1 MNWTKPTD
9 AAVWNIEVVT
19 SGAYVVSLDYACP
32 ADAVGTPLELSFEGS
47 LLKGRLTEAWDSPMK
62 NEQDTL
68 PRHNGESVMRDF
80 RTMTLGE
87 IRLEAGKGKLCLR
100 APEVPGKQV
109 MDLRRLT
116 LTLK

>member
-1 MNWTKPTD
+1 
-9 AAVWNIEVVT
+9 
-19 SGAYVVSLDYACP
+19 
-32 ADAVGTPLELSFEGS
+32 
-47 LLKGRLTEAWDSPMK
+47 
-62 NEQDTL
+62 
-68 PRHNGESVMRDF
+68 MRDF

-87 IRLEAGKGKLCLR
+87 IQLEAGKGQLYLR